1 MRESLAQTLEQGL
14 RFRLPSKPEP
24 TTEVL
29 TTEIELAKTKAET
42 KKDVSQYCPQCSVE
56 LQGNHCKLLCP
67 RCGYYMSCSDFY

>member
-1 MRESLAQTLEQGL
+1 LAQTLMRGL
-14 RFRLPSKPEP
+14 RFCLSGKLEAMK
-24 TTEVL
+24 TEVPP
-29 TTEIELAKTKAET
+29 TETKLAEPKVE

>member
-1 MRESLAQTLEQGL
+1 MREAEAQTLHAGL
-14 RFRLPSKPEP
+14 RFCLARVEPMKTETSPTETKLAKPKPE
-24 TTEVL
+24 
-29 TTEIELAKTKAET
+29 